1 MTLGLYNASA
11 QTTSDR
17 QKELT
22 KANKVF
28 MKQLKEQ
35 YNLKYINVVVEDDGY
50 WYYQAYMKED
60 KTGVLNQQGKIIV
73 PIKYH
78 SIKYKKPLEEGYS
91 IGKIEKDTICH
102 RANLGC
108 FHAHTFKNKSQAAKH
123 GIYRLDGT
131 ALVEDF
137 EARIGVE
144 IREGCNNCNGTDKVA
159 K

>member
-35 YNLKYINVVVEDDGY
+35 YNLKYINVVFEDDGY

-60 KTGVLNQQGKIIV
+60 ITGVLNQQGNYSAALTSK
-73 PIKYH
+73 PIN
-78 SIKYKKPLEEGYS
+78 
-91 IGKIEKDTICH
+91 
-102 RANLGC
+102 A
-108 FHAHTFKNKSQAAKH
+108 
-123 GIYRLDGT
+123 
-131 ALVEDF
+131 
-137 EARIGVE
+137 
-144 IREGCNNCNGTDKVA
+144 
-159 K
+159 

>member
-78 SIKYKKPLEEGYS
+78 SIKYKKPLEEVAGDKGCSYIGRTRQLYYRQCHQRIRGKQRKEPDTDHIS
-91 IGKIEKDTICH
+91 IYI
-102 RANLGC
+102 
-108 FHAHTFKNKSQAAKH
+108 F
-123 GIYRLDGT
+123 
-131 ALVEDF
+131 V
-137 EARIGVE
+137 
-144 IREGCNNCNGTDKVA
+144 
-159 K
+159 

>member
-50 WYYQAYMKED
+50 WYYQ
-60 KTGVLNQQGKIIV
+60 
-73 PIKYH
+73 PI
-78 SIKYKKPLEEGYS
+78 
-91 IGKIEKDTICH
+91 
-102 RANLGC
+102 
-108 FHAHTFKNKSQAAKH
+108 
-123 GIYRLDGT
+123 
-131 ALVEDF
+131 
-137 EARIGVE
+137 
-144 IREGCNNCNGTDKVA
+144 
-159 K
+159 